1 MSKGRTIE
9 ARNQLTKLKGEVMNR
24 KFAMLLIS
32 VIGGVVLQVGAA
44 IAEDKGVDW
53 KTLEAAKISLAKGL
67 AAAQQKGKPISGK
80 FEMDEGKLQLSV
92 YTASKGK
99 FSEVIV
105 DYTTGKVSKS
115 DQIKEGEDYSDSV
128 AQNKAMAKAKK
139 SLSAAVAKAVAG
151 NTGYRAVSVVPSLE
165 QGKPVA
171 AVVLQ
176 NATGTKTVSEKLN

>member
-1 MSKGRTIE
+1 
-9 ARNQLTKLKGEVMNR
+9 MNR

-32 VIGGVVLQVGAA
+32 VIGGVLLQVGAA

-53 KTLEAAKISLAKGL
+53 KTLEAAKISLGKGL

-80 FEMDEGKLQLSV
+80 FELEEGKLQLSV

-99 FSEVIV
+99 FRELIV
-105 DYTTGKVSKS
+105 NHTSGKVAKS
-115 DQIKEGEDYSDSV
+115 EEIKDGEDLSHAV
-128 AQNKAMAKAKK
+128 AQSKAMAKAKK

-171 AVVLQ
+171 TVVLE
-176 NATGTKTVSEKLN
+176 NATETKTVSEKLD